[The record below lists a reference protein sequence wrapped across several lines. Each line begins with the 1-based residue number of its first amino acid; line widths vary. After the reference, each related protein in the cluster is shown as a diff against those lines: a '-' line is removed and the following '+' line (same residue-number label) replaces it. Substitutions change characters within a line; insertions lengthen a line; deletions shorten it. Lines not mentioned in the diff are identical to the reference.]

1 MPTSR
6 AIFGGRPT
14 LFLLLGLVFVLKAL
28 VPAGWMPV
36 FGPDGVRLQ
45 LCGGWD
51 SPSSRIA
58 AVAATEAH
66 AHHASTP
73 NRDDGDRSH
82 EQSTHQPCTYA
93 AMAMGWLPVDEA
105 RVLAP
110 VIPSLMGTSLPT
122 VQIGR
127 GLAAPPPPS
136 TGPPVLS

>member
-1 MPTSR
+1 
-6 AIFGGRPT
+6 

-45 LCGGWD
+45 LCGGWGGTSD
-51 SPSSRIA
+51 PIA
-58 AVAATEAH
+58 ASTVTEAH
-66 AHHASTP
+66 AHQASASS
-73 NRDDGDRSH
+73 RGDGDRSH

-105 RVLAP
+105 RVPAP

-122 VQIGR
+122 VQVGR

-136 TGPPVLS
+136 TGPPPFLS